1 MAEVVPVVSESLEA
15 QVRNLLPSQSGFG
28 QDLQASNVIVPIID
42 LTAAAEG
49 TTTPEFMQRALS
61 FGSSTAFSVTNTT
74 TVIINTTGFYQI
86 TYVSTIQY
94 SSGGEVFNQFNFS
107 DGLSTKAVWKH
118 TGGPVG
124 AASNNSAFGDLIVF
138 LRSGD
143 SVSAQS
149 SATQSRIAGSY
160 RQVAD
165 VNGNLVYPVGYTPQ

>member
-1 MAEVVPVVSESLEA
+1 MAEIVPVVSESLEA
-15 QVRNLLPSQSGFG
+15 QIRNLLPSQRGFG

-49 TTTPEFMQRALS
+49 TTTPEFMQRAIS

-74 TVIINTTGFYQI
+74 TTLINTTGFYQI

-94 SSGGEVFNQFNFS
+94 SSGGEVSNQINFS
-107 DGLSTKAVWKH
+107 DGLATKAVWKH

-124 AASNNSAFGDLIVF
+124 ASSANAAFGDLIVF

-143 SVSAQS
+143 SVSAQAS
-149 SATQSRIAGSY
+149 STTARIAGSH

-165 VNGNLVYPVGYTPQ
+165 VNGNLVYPVGFTPQ